1 MKIYFKLLVSM
12 FCLIIYS
19 CSGSDDSDDDNSG
32 VVVGIDAQATY
43 RITFTTNFTANTH
56 PTDYPENA
64 SFGKVFLAAHSP
76 GSSIF
81 NLGSSASDGLKLY
94 AEDGDLSG
102 LITEHAGGEDN
113 TLMTIITG
121 NTNVGTDTSVTFT
134 LNVTPTTTRISFL
147 SKISPSPDWFVGVS
161 SFDIVDGNELIESRS
176 VRLYPLDAGTDSG
189 TSYDSPDSPEP
200 DGISQIEGLPF
211 SNGTLQSTQLATFS
225 VERIN

>member
-1 MKIYFKLLVSM
+1 MKIYFKLSITA
-12 FCLIIYS
+12 FCLLMFS

-32 VVVGIDAQATY
+32 GGGGIDAQATY

-56 PTDYPENA
+56 PTDYPDNA

-81 NLGSSASDGLKLY
+81 NVGSSASDGLKLY

-121 NTNVGTDTSVTFT
+121 NTNV
-134 LNVTPTTTRISFL
+134 
-147 SKISPSPDWFVGVS
+147 
-161 SFDIVDGNELIESRS
+161 
-176 VRLYPLDAGTDSG
+176 
-189 TSYDSPDSPEP
+189 
-200 DGISQIEGLPF
+200 
-211 SNGTLQSTQLATFS
+211 STN
-225 VERIN
+225 I